1 VAPARLADEAAR
13 LCDRIG
19 LLHQARLRAVGRP
32 GELEAGLGPGATLDD
47 VFRHYTGE
55 GLLLAALLAGVAVA
69 SSLLPRLAR

>member
-13 LCDRIG
+13 LCDRIA

-55 GLLLAALLAGVAVA
+55 GLLAALLAGVAVA